1 MLSISCVEK
10 EEDTIW
16 TELLVVTASHY
27 EAVRCARLKKAAM
40 IIMIQSVRSRGEWVS
55 PKKQQCARCWN
66 LFTTNT
72 CLTPRHGCDEQDHK
86 RWIYSTVTVKFPGYQ
101 ESFQAIRKVFRLSGK
116 FPGYQESFQ
125 TIRKNSRLSGKFSGY
140 QESFQTIR
148 KNFRLSGK
156 FSDYQENFQAIRK
169 VFRLS

>member
-1 MLSISCVEK
+1 MCTSLQCMGYLTPALKGRQVLKKGWLAKPPKKNNLNKCDWCDLKLINMLSISCVEK

-40 IIMIQSVRSRGEWVS
+40 IIMIQSARSRGEWVS

-86 RWIYSTVTVKFPGYQ
+86 RWICSTVTVKFPGYQ

-116 FPGYQESFQ
+116 IPGYQESF
-125 TIRKNSRLSGKFSGY
+125 
-140 QESFQTIR
+140 
-148 KNFRLSGK
+148 
-156 FSDYQENFQAIRK
+156 
-169 VFRLS
+169 